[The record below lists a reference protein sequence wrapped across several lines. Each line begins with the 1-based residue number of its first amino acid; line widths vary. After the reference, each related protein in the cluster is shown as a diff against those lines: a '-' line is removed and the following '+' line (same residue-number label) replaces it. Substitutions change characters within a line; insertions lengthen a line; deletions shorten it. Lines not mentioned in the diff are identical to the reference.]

1 MAETLHE
8 DSSDPW
14 KYFIL
19 MSKSLLLFIDGGI
32 TKSFGVLIP
41 DVVVRYDS
49 DYKTAAFVLS
59 LPSTIMYFAVP
70 ITMLLVKLTTPRTM
84 GMVGGLLCALPIIC
98 APWAPSIHI
107 LGIMLSVTGF
117 GMALTL
123 YPLLL
128 YLNVYFSKSFIFS
141 NALTFFGWTCGAFLI
156 PIIVERSLEA
166 YGYTGSFLILGG
178 IASHSM
184 VCGAVVRPPR
194 DRRRHDCEKSTDDGE
209 KDPLLLDTPTSEPV
223 DKHGDQHHHQP
234 GNVESET
241 SKVLSA
247 QLSGQNSQSYN
258 EMKSS
263 DGKSSWCSCASFT
276 NKLKSVVFLQEPLYT
291 LVAPATI
298 LQYFAMAGW
307 MLFLVPHAVGA
318 GIDRSNAVFL
328 STIAGISGIFGRILY
343 LVLLHFDYDNTV
355 IFCIACMISACT
367 FFIDFVSSSY
377 IFLAAMAGVQGVT
390 LFILDSLP
398 HAMMKLSIRNEENFP
413 GALAAT
419 PFLGGAGIATGDY
432 VSGYI
437 YDVTS
442 SFTTLFTLYGMLHVI
457 ITINLVIFKLISQQ
471 RRTSE

>member
-1 MAETLHE
+1 MAETMHE

-14 KYFIL
+14 KYFIF
-19 MSKSLLLFIDGGI
+19 MSKFLLLFIDGGI

-41 DVVVRYDS
+41 DVVVLYDS

-59 LPSTIMYFAVP
+59 LPSTMMYFAVP
-70 ITMLLVKLTTPRTM
+70 ITMLLLKLTTPRTM
-84 GMVGGLLCALPIIC
+84 GMVSGLLCALPMIY

-107 LGIMLSVTGF
+107 LGIVLSVTGY
-117 GMALTL
+117 GMALTF

-128 YLNVYFSKSFIFS
+128 YFNVYFSKSFIFS
-141 NALTFFGWTCGAFLI
+141 NALTFFGWTCGAFLV

-178 IASHSM
+178 IASHIV

-194 DRRRHDCEKSTDDGE
+194 DRRRHDCVKSTDDGG
-209 KDPLLLDTPTSEPV
+209 KDPLVDTPTSEPV
-223 DKHGDQHHHQP
+223 DKRGDQHHHHP
-234 GNVESET
+234 GKDESET
-241 SKVLSA
+241 SKLLSA
-247 QLSGQNSQSYN
+247 QLSGQNSQSNN
-258 EMKSS
+258 EMMSS

-276 NKLKSVVFLQEPLYT
+276 TKLKSVVFLQEPLYT
-291 LVAPATI
+291 LVALAII
-298 LQYFAMAGW
+298 LQFFMMAGW

-328 STIAGISGIFGRILY
+328 SSIAGISGIFGRILY
-343 LVLLHFDYDNTV
+343 LVLLYFDYDNTV

-377 IFLAAMAGVQGVT
+377 IFLAAMAGAQGFT
-390 LFILDSLP
+390 LFILDSIP
-398 HAMMKLSIRNEENFP
+398 HAMMKLSIRNEENIP

-419 PFLGGAGIATGDY
+419 PFLGGAAIVTGDY

-442 SFTTLFTLYGMLHVI
+442 SLRTLFTLYGVLLVI
-457 ITINLVIFKLISQQ
+457 ITIDLVIFKLISQQ
-471 RRTSE
+471 RRTRE